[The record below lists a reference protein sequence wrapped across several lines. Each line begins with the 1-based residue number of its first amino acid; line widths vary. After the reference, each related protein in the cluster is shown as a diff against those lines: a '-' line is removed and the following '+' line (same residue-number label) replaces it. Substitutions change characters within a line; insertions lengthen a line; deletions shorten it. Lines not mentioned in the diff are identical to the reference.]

1 MDRVEHNN
9 IVKEIKDSFL
19 DYSMSVITARAL
31 PDLRDGLKPVH
42 RRILYSM
49 YESGF
54 TPDKPHVKSAKI
66 VGDVMGK
73 YHPHGDSSIYEA
85 MVRMA
90 QDFSYRCM
98 LVDGHGNFGNIEGY
112 GAAAMRYTESR
123 LSKISLELLRDI
135 GKEVV
140 DMDDNFDGTE
150 KEPRVLPSRFPN
162 ILVNGT
168 MGIAVGMAT
177 NIPPHNLGEVIDGC
191 IAYIDNPEIDV
202 DGLMQIIKGPDF
214 PTGGIILGNSGIK
227 KAYETGRG
235 TITIR
240 SKATIEE
247 KNGRHYIVVDEVPYG
262 VNTLDLKNKVAELV
276 HNKVIDG
283 ITDYHA
289 DLKNGIKITIT
300 LKKDAN
306 AQVVL
311 NQLYKHTDFQTNF
324 GIIFLMLD
332 QGVPKTLGLKDIIAK
347 YVDFQKEVI
356 IRRTK
361 YNLDKAEKEAHIYEG
376 LKIAL
381 DNIDEV
387 IKLIRAAKTDNEAKQ
402 NLMSKFGLSEVQ
414 SQAILEMK
422 LRRLTGLAREDVE
435 NHLDELHKL
444 IDELRAILA
453 SEERVL
459 NIIKDEMTEIKN
471 KFADERRTHID
482 MTAIDYIEDESLI
495 PNEDVIIALTTNG
508 YIKRTTSDTFKTQNR
523 GGVGIKGMTTND
535 EDFVEHMLNIETH
548 DDVLFFTNKGKVYR
562 LRGYEIP
569 EFSRQSKGLPVVNL
583 IQVEKDERVN
593 SIIKINRDKVDEISN
608 LLFVTKSG
616 LVKRTALEEF
626 ARIRQS
632 GKICITLK
640 EDDELIA
647 VMKTSGDDLVLLGSS
662 NGRMCKFN
670 ENEVRVMGRTASG
683 VKGIELD
690 DASCIGAAIATE
702 DDTVLI
708 VTKKGYGKQTKVS
721 EYRETKRGSKG
732 VKALSVT
739 DKNGYIAS
747 FRIVRPETDLV
758 IITDGGM
765 VMRMPLDQIN
775 VLGRVTQGVRL
786 INLKDE
792 SQVASISLVDKEKE
806 EEESSENSEVINSE
820 EADNQQSVDLGN
832 NQNEEFTEDMPSEK
846 DSEVVEDELD
856 MDLDEDKSEEIEDEL

>member
-1 MDRVEHNN
+1 MDRLEQNN
-9 IVKEIKDSFL
+9 IVKEVRDSFL
-19 DYSMSVITARAL
+19 DYSMSVIVARAL

-49 YESGF
+49 YESGY
-54 TPDKPHVKSAKI
+54 TPDKPHKKSARI

-90 QDFSYRCM
+90 QDFSYRYM

-123 LSKISLELLRDI
+123 LSKMSLELLRDI
-135 GKEVV
+135 NKDTV
-140 DMDDNFDGTE
+140 DMIPNFDDSE
-150 KEPRVLPSRFPN
+150 REPAILPSRYPN

-177 NIPPHNLGEVIDGC
+177 NIPPHNLGEVIDG
-191 IAYIDNPEIDV
+191 AVAVIDNPDIELDE
-202 DGLMQIIKGPDF
+202 LMTIVKGPDF
-214 PTGGIILGNSGIK
+214 PTGATILGNSGIK

-235 TITIR
+235 SITIR

-262 VNTLDLKNKVAELV
+262 VNTLDLKNKVADLV

-283 ITDYHA
+283 ITDYHT

-306 AQVVL
+306 AQVIL
-311 NQLYKHTDFQTNF
+311 NQLYKHTDFQTNY

-332 QGVPKTLGLKDIIAK
+332 QGVPRTLGLKDILTK
-347 YVDFQKEVI
+347 YIEYQKEVI

-361 YNLDKAEKEAHIYEG
+361 FNLDKAEKKAHILEG

-387 IKLIRAAKTDNEAKQ
+387 VSIIRSANSDQEALTG
-402 NLMSKFGLSEVQ
+402 LMNRFGLTEIQ
-414 SQAILEMK
+414 AQAILDMR
-422 LRRLTGLAREDVE
+422 LRRLTGLERDKIEA
-435 NHLDELHKL
+435 ELQELLKE
-444 IDELRAILA
+444 IEELRSILA
-453 SEERVL
+453 SEEKVL
-459 NIIKDEMTEIKN
+459 NIIKEEMLEIKN
-471 KFADERRTHID
+471 RFGDERRTKID

-495 PNEDVIIALTTNG
+495 PNEDVIIALTNKG
-508 YIKRTTSDTFKTQNR
+508 YIKRTTSDTFKAQNR
-523 GGVGIKGMTTND
+523 GGVGIKGMATNE
-535 EDFVEHMLNIETH
+535 EDFVEQMINIQTH

-569 EFSRQSKGLPVVNL
+569 EFSRQAKGLPIINL
-583 IQVEKDERVN
+583 LQVEKGEMVN
-593 SIIKINRDKVDEISN
+593 SIVKVTKDDIGTVDN
-608 LLFVTKSG
+608 LIFVTKSG
-616 LVKRTALEEF
+616 LVKRTSLEEF
-626 ARIRQS
+626 KNIRQS

-647 VMKTSGDDLVLLGSS
+647 VKKTTGNDLVLLGSS
-662 NGRMCKFN
+662 NGRMVKFN
-670 ENEVRVMGRTASG
+670 ENDVRIMGRTASG

-690 DASCIGAAIATE
+690 DSSCIGAEIASE
-702 DDTVLI
+702 DDVVLI
-708 VTKKGYGKQTKVS
+708 VTKKGYGKQTVVRD
-721 EYRETKRGSKG
+721 YRETKRGSKG
-732 VKALSVT
+732 VKALSIT
-739 DKNGYIAS
+739 DKNGDIAA
-747 FRIVRPETDLV
+747 FKIARPDTDIV
-758 IITDGGM
+758 IITDAGM
-765 VMRMPLDQIN
+765 VMRMPLDQIS

-786 INLKDE
+786 INLKDDH
-792 SQVASISLVDKEKE
+792 SVATVSLVDKEKE
-806 EEESSENSEVINSE
+806 EESVVEGEQPIENIEVQETNVENNEVSDNGVNYNEVFEEELKEMNNESSGNDTSSES
-820 EADNQQSVDLGN
+820 
-832 NQNEEFTEDMPSEK
+832 
-846 DSEVVEDELD
+846 
-856 MDLDEDKSEEIEDEL
+856 